1 MYNLPWSTYMMIPI
15 IFCALNLAFTLCMRF
30 DTLERHHRAQQR
42 DKLQEYLRLFYH
54 DGSVEELEELR
65 SLNNAKKASSERRSS
80 IDESWWGRTVTAMT
94 SNAPKQVVTLA
105 VVVAVA
111 NQFSGINAIIFYA
124 KQVFEHITN
133 GNKEMAQE
141 YSFDLGVLQVVVTFL
156 SGFLINRYG
165 RRTLMLSGMTVIV
178 LSLLGGAVEAWLED
192 DTSHILLIV
201 VFLHI
206 VGFSLSLGPVG
217 MLYIAEIM
225 ENVTLAVC
233 VIWILT
239 LFVSMISE
247 IMIKSL
253 GIGTAFFFY
262 GVISL
267 VCLVYLKNNMV
278 ESKGLSREKIVSR
291 ILSTVNH

>member
-1 MYNLPWSTYMMIPI
+1 M
-15 IFCALNLAFTLCMRF
+15 
-30 DTLERHHRAQQR
+30 
-42 DKLQEYLRLFYH
+42 
-54 DGSVEELEELR
+54 
-65 SLNNAKKASSERRSS
+65 
-80 IDESWWGRTVTAMT
+80 VTAMT